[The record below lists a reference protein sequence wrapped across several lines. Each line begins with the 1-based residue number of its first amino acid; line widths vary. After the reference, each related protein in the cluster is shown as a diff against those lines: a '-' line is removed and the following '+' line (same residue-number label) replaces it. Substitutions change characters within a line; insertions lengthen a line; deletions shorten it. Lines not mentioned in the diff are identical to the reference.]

1 MKKKKT
7 QTKQYPN
14 TLTTLQNN
22 YETYIKEWSKTK
34 FSGGNGDC
42 CG

>member
-1 MKKKKT
+1 MKKKKKT

-22 YETYIKEWSKTK
+22 YETYIKK
-34 FSGGNGDC
+34 
-42 CG
+42 